1 MTTVAELARRLKSR
15 HLDSRHR
22 ARPWLPPLL
31 LLTDERRLADP
42 RPFVELLAGLGGL
55 VLRHYADPHRAVLAA
70 ELAPLCRR
78 AGVPFLIAADPAL
91 AAAVRADGVHF
102 PEALAAR
109 AAGLRAA
116 RPRWL
121 ITAAA
126 HGAAALGRAKLAGAD
141 AALLSPFF
149 ATPSHP
155 DERPLGPVKGARLVR
170 TAGLPVYA
178 LGGIDPAAARRL
190 QPLELCGFAGIGGL
204 MGSPGQAS
212 PVRVLPI

>member
-1 MTTVAELARRLKSR
+1 MTTVAELARRLNSR
-15 HLDSRHR
+15 NR
-22 ARPWLPPLL
+22 APPWLPPLL
-31 LLTDERRLADP
+31 LLTDERRLEDP

-55 VLRHYADPHRAVLAA
+55 VLRHYADPHRAALAA
-70 ELAPLCRR
+70 ELARLCRR
-78 AGVPFLIAADPAL
+78 AGVPFLVGADAAL

-109 AAGLRAA
+109 AVGLRAA
-116 RPRWL
+116 RPHWL

-126 HGAAALGRAKLAGAD
+126 HGARALRRARLAGAD

-149 ATPSHP
+149 ATRSHP
-155 DERPLGPVKGARLVR
+155 NTVPLGPVKGARLVR

-190 QPLELCGFAGIGGL
+190 QAHEICGFAGVGGL
-204 MGSPGQAS
+204 MGSPGQAP
-212 PVRVLPI
+212 PVRVLPD